1 MNSIIFMPS
10 IIPNCG
16 GGGDT
21 AEFLAMLLTF
31 FVTGVILYVFGIFAN
46 ILHIKFSNGFGYT
59 PMSWHDIKP
68 GELDNT
74 MLGWMCGLFGITFVG
89 ASVLIGL
96 GSAVGLL
103 IISIIEIC

>member
-21 AEFLAMLLTF
+21 AEFLTMLLTF
-31 FVTGVILYVFGIFAN
+31 FVTGVILYLFGIFAN
-46 ILHIKFSNGFGYT
+46 ILHIKFSNGFAYT
-59 PMSWHDIKP
+59 SICWHDIKP

-74 MLGWMCGLFGITFVG
+74 MLGWMCGLFGF
-89 ASVLIGL
+89 SFIGT
-96 GSAVGLL
+96 AVIMGLAAGVYW
-103 IISIIEIC
+103 IIVTL

>member
-1 MNSIIFMPS
+1 MNSIIFIPS
-10 IIPNCG
+10 IIPNC

-59 PMSWHDIKP
+59 PISWHDIKP
-68 GELDNT
+68 TEDNS
-74 MLGWMCGLFGITFVG
+74 MIGFFGGLFGIAFVG